1 MGAYVPDGRIHEFV
15 ELVNALP
22 GVTHH
27 YGRDGA
33 LNLWFTL
40 TAPSEQGLERA
51 LSDLRRRTGIAE
63 VHSLPALTVYKV
75 RVHFDMAG
83 STPPASS
90 TPAPAPRSPV
100 DLDERQKA
108 LVRLLQED
116 LPLVSEPFA
125 ELAGCLG
132 VPVEDVL
139 AQAAAFLDDGVI
151 RRFGAVVN
159 HLRLGYCANG
169 MAVFNVPDERADEV
183 GCALAAY
190 EQVSHCYRRA
200 PAEGWPYNLYA
211 MVHARSHEEVRRF
224 VREVADEHALREY
237 DILFSTVEYKK
248 AAMRY
253 FEES

>member
-1 MGAYVPDGRIHEFV
+1 
-15 ELVNALP
+15 
-22 GVTHH
+22 
-27 YGRDGA
+27 
-33 LNLWFTL
+33 
-40 TAPSEQGLERA
+40 
-51 LSDLRRRTGIAE
+51 
-63 VHSLPALTVYKV
+63 
-75 RVHFDMAG
+75 
-83 STPPASS
+83 
-90 TPAPAPRSPV
+90 
-100 DLDERQKA
+100 
-108 LVRLLQED
+108 
-116 LPLVSEPFA
+116 
-125 ELAGCLG
+125 
-132 VPVEDVL
+132 
-139 AQAAAFLDDGVI
+139 
-151 RRFGAVVN
+151 VVN

-200 PAEGWPYNLYA
+200 PAEGWSYNLYA